1 MVTDKPHVSIIIL
14 NWNGWQDTIECLES
28 VLKLEYSNFNV
39 ILIDNDSSDDSVM
52 QIKNWAS
59 GKSGH
64 SIYTNYPS
72 IVMPLVE
79 KPLKIVELDIDEYP
93 AIKNIEVENKAI
105 LLVKNT
111 INLGFAVANN
121 QGMEIANNL
130 FKSDFC
136 YLLNNDTVIEKNA
149 LTNLIDVMTK
159 DMTISVAQSTIYSYE
174 ENKIVNAGGRILF
187 WGQTKYYKQIE
198 KNEVRKVSS
207 VSGCALF
214 VRAEV
219 ISNFGKLSD
228 RYFHGEEDFEYS
240 MRMKKNQQVLVCSGG
255 SRVYHKVGI
264 SVKKMMPNYER
275 RTFLF
280 ALNRTV
286 DLKDYYPKLVWY
298 CWRILALTYFAY
310 LFWIQYK
317 VPFKRTLHLLKKI
330 YYYSGNL
337 DDVTKQTVE
346 KVYSEMNFW

>member
-1 MVTDKPHVSIIIL
+1 MVSDKPHVSIIML

-28 VLKLEYSNFNV
+28 VLKLDYSNFNV
-39 ILIDNDSSDDSVM
+39 ILIDNNSADDSII
-52 QIKNWAS
+52 QIKNWANGQS
-59 GKSGH
+59 DYT
-64 SIYTNYPS
+64 IETNYPDM
-72 IVMPLVE
+72 VKPPE
-79 KPLKIVELDIDEYP
+79 KKPLKIVELDINENIGMRTDETL
-93 AIKNIEVENKAI
+93 NKAI
-105 LLVKNT
+105 VLVKNAD
-111 INLGFAVANN
+111 NLGFAAANN
-121 QGMEIANNL
+121 QGMDIANKL
-130 FKSDFC
+130 FKSDFY
-136 YLLNNDTVIEKNA
+136 YLLNNDTVIETNA
-149 LTNLIDVMTK
+149 LTELVDVMTN
-159 DMTISVAQSTIYSYE
+159 DEIISVAQSTIYSYE
-174 ENKIVNAGGRILF
+174 ENKIVNAGVRILF

-228 RYFHGEEDFEYS
+228 KFFHGEEDFEYS

-255 SRVYHKVGI
+255 SRVYHKVGT
-264 SVKKMMPNYER
+264 SVKKMMHNYER

-317 VPFKRTLHLLKKI
+317 VPFKRTLYLIKKI

-337 DDVTKQTVE
+337 NDVTKPTVE
-346 KVYSEMNFW
+346 KVYTEMNFW

>member
-1 MVTDKPHVSIIIL
+1 MVADKPHVSIIIL

-39 ILIDNDSSDDSVM
+39 ILIDNDSSDDSVI

-93 AIKNIEVENKAI
+93 VIKYIEVENKAI
-105 LLVKNT
+105 LSVKNT

-121 QGMEIANNL
+121 QGIEIANKL

-149 LTNLIDVMTK
+149 LTDLIDVMTK
-159 DMTISVAQSTIYSYE
+159 DKTISVAQSTIYSYE

-228 RYFHGEEDFEYS
+228 RFFHGEEDFEYS

-255 SRVYHKVGI
+255 SRVYHKVGT

-298 CWRILALTYFAY
+298 CWRIGALTYFTY

-317 VPFKRTLHLLKKI
+317 VPFKRTLHLIKKI
-330 YYYSGNL
+330 YYYSDNL
-337 DDVTKQTVE
+337 NDVTKPTVE
-346 KVYSEMNFW
+346 KVYTEMNFW